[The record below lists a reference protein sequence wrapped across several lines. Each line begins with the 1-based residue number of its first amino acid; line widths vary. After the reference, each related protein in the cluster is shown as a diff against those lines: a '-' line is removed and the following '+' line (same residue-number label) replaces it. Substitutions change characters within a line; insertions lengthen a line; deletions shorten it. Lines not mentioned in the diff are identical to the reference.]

1 MMSLITGL
9 WLTISAAQQQHDTN
23 ANTGRCKLATLKD
36 RSHTYAAHCCAPLV
50 KHEKRFY
57 QCERPITHCKPVTL
71 QDGRCRHLADL
82 HAHQDPCSNESLFFP
97 FSGYTKIL
105 CKRLLTA
112 WNLIT
117 QILILLTR
125 CFAAFRSL
133 CSITV
138 SSRGFSTNSFELR
151 TSYN

>member
-1 MMSLITGL
+1 MIRMRTRADVNSRL
-9 WLTISAAQQQHDTN
+9 WRTV
-23 ANTGRCKLATLKD
+23 
-36 RSHTYAAHCCAPLV
+36 HTYAAHCCAPLV

-57 QCERPITHCKPVTL
+57 QCERPITHCKPLTL
-71 QDGRCRHLADL
+71 QDGRYRHLADL

-151 TSYN
+151 TSYNWNFHAFKLTYHPKTP